1 MSFEQWFYTLPL
13 RWRSRFRGK
22 QADQELR
29 DELRDHLE
37 QQIQVNLEKGMPLE
51 DARYAAL
58 LALGGTTQIEQQCR
72 DARGHNFIANTLQDL
87 RYGFRQL
94 FRSPGFSILTILC
107 LTLGIGA
114 NAAVFSWVEGI
125 LFRPYPAVAHQERLL
140 ALAGTSR
147 GETGATETSWPDF
160 LDLQRSCTLCDA
172 VFVSKITGSTL
183 SIGEHAEVTS
193 GSIVSANYFDAIGV
207 RPILGRGFEPGED
220 VGNDAHPVVVI
231 SYDLWQ
237 KRFRGDPLIVGKVQ
251 RLNNIPH
258 TIIGVTPEHFYGT
271 FVGWAMNFWVPASM
285 EENFESGGYKLEDRG
300 ARWIEG
306 YVRLKPG
313 ATRAQAQD
321 EVTAIAARLEADY
334 PATNRGRNI
343 QLWALWQTP
352 FNNARTLLPTLEIMV
367 VVVAFVLLIACANVG
382 NLLLVRS
389 FARRHEMTV
398 RMAIGASGGR
408 LLRQLLTEGL
418 ILAGF
423 GAAGGL
429 MVAYWCRH
437 ALALLLPAR
446 SGIPMYLPG
455 EIDWHVM
462 LLSAGICLLATLV
475 LGLVPAFQS
484 HNIDL
489 AGALKAESSNVTA
502 ARRRAWMR
510 SGLVV
515 FQVSLSFI
523 LLAGAMLL
531 LESLQKIRTASPGFS
546 TTSVVETGL
555 PLVAAG
561 YDVARARIFQDD
573 LLERVRALPGVESA
587 AFARVTPLGNSTYS
601 STPIAVDGYQPPLEE
616 QPAIDYNQVG
626 PAYFATLGIPLLS
639 GREFTRADD
648 ENAPLVA
655 IVNQTMKA
663 RYWGDQDPIGRR
675 LKVRLKEKDKWA
687 RVVGV
692 AADAKYESMREDP
705 KPFFYV
711 PLLQDFVRGPG
722 LNVRTTEPLQNIS
735 AALLREVRALDGNL
749 ALYEMITLQEQ
760 VDRST
765 SPQLVAV
772 TLVAILA
779 GLALLLAAVGLY
791 GVMSYAVA
799 QSMRELALRLA
810 LGADSA
816 DLLRLVI
823 SRGLKL
829 TAGGVLLGAAAGLA
843 LTRLLG
849 TLLYHVSPYDPRAF
863 GAALAVMT
871 ITTVAACFF
880 PGWHATRTNPARVLR
895 D

>member
-1 MSFEQWFYTLPL
+1 MRFEQWFYTLPL
-13 RWRSRFRGK
+13 RWRDRFRRK
-22 QADQELR
+22 QVDQELG

-37 QQIQVNLEKGMPLE
+37 QQIQVNLEKGMSKA
-51 DARYAAL
+51 DARRAAL
-58 LALGGTTQIEQQCR
+58 LALGGITQIEQQCR
-72 DARGHNFIANTLQDL
+72 DARGHNLIGNNIQDL
-87 RYGFRQL
+87 RYGVRQL
-94 FRSPGFSILTILC
+94 CRSPGFSVLTILC

-114 NAAVFSWVEGI
+114 NAAVFSWAEGI

-140 ALAGTSR
+140 ALGGTAR
-147 GETGATETSWPDF
+147 GVSGGGPISWPDF
-160 LDLQRSCTLCDA
+160 LDLQRNCTLCDA
-172 VFVSKITGSTL
+172 LFVSKITGSTL
-183 SIGEHAEVTS
+183 SIGDHAEVTT

-207 RPILGRGFEPGED
+207 RPLLGRGFEPGED

-237 KRFRGDPLIVGKVQ
+237 KRFRGDPQIVGKVQ

-300 ARWIEG
+300 ARWIES
-306 YVRLKPG
+306 YERLKPG
-313 ATRAQAQD
+313 ITRAQAQN
-321 EVTAIAARLEADY
+321 EMTAIATRLEADY

-343 QLWALWQTP
+343 MLWALWQTP
-352 FNNARTLLPTLEIMV
+352 FNNAGTMLPTLEIMAAV
-367 VVVAFVLLIACANVG
+367 VVFVLLIACANVG

-389 FARRHEMTV
+389 FARRHEMSV
-398 RMAIGASGGR
+398 RMAIGATGGR
-408 LLRQLLTEGL
+408 LLRQLLTEGM
-418 ILAGF
+418 ILAGL

-429 MVAYWCRH
+429 IVAYWCRH
-437 ALALLLPAR
+437 ALGLLLPAR
-446 SGIPMYLPG
+446 SGIAMYLPG

-462 LLSAGICLLATLV
+462 LLSAGICLMATLV
-475 LGLVPAFQS
+475 LGLVPAFQAR
-484 HNIDL
+484 NIDL
-489 AGALKAESSNVTA
+489 AGALKADSSSVTT

-515 FQVSLSFI
+515 FQVCLSFI
-523 LLAGAMLL
+523 LLAGAVLL

-546 TTSVVETGL
+546 TNRVVETSVS
-555 PLVAAG
+555 LVAAG
-561 YDVARARIFQDD
+561 YDDPRAKIFQDD
-573 LLERVRALPGVESA
+573 LIERVRALPGVESA
-587 AFARVTPLGNSTYS
+587 AYARLTPLDYGSYS

-616 QPAIDYNQVG
+616 QPAVDYNQVG

-639 GREFTRADD
+639 GREFARADD
-648 ENAPLVA
+648 ENASLVA
-655 IVNQTMKA
+655 IVNRTMKA

-675 LKVRLKEKDKWA
+675 LQVKGKWA
-687 RVVGV
+687 RVIGV
-692 AADAKYESMREDP
+692 AADSKYASIREDP

-711 PLLQDFVRGPG
+711 PLLQDFVRGPA
-722 LNVRTTEPLQNIS
+722 LNIRTTESLQNIS
-735 AALLREVRALDGNL
+735 AALLHEVRSIDGNL

-772 TLVAILA
+772 TLVSILA

-799 QSMRELALRLA
+799 QSMRELALRMA
-810 LGADSA
+810 LGAGST

-823 SRGLKL
+823 SRGLRL
-829 TAGGVLLGAAAGLA
+829 TAGGVFLGAAAGLA

-849 TLLYHVSPYDPRAF
+849 KLLYNVSPSDPRAF

-880 PGWHATRTNPARVLR
+880 PGWRASRTDPARVLR